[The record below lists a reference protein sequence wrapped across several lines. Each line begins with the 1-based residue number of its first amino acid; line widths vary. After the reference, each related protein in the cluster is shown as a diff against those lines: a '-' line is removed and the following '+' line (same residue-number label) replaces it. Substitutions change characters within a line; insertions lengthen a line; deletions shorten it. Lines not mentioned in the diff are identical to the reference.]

1 MRHPNPAPPEDL
13 SHLSPAQM
21 EQYASNF
28 ISRRSRGTGRSAEYK
43 VLTARQLRDRQERE
57 IYNNGNSLNFAELA
71 RKHHGPLE
79 RN

>member
-28 ISRRSRGTGRSAEYK
+28 IARRSRGTGRSAEYK
-43 VLTARQLRDRQERE
+43 VLSERQLYERRKSE
-57 IYNNGNSLNFAELA
+57 IYNNGNSLNFAELV